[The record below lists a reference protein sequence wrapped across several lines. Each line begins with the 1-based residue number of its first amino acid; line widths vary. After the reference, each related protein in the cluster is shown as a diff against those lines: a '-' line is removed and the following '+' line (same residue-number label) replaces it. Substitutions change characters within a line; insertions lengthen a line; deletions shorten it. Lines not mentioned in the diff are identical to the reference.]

1 MENYSFKS
9 SDKTST
15 IQYYI
20 WRPEAEQ
27 YKERPVEILQI
38 IHGMSEYVGRYG
50 AFAQWLADQGIL
62 AGDGSDAALR
72 GLRRQVF

>member
-15 IQYYI
+15 IQYYV
-20 WRPEAEQ
+20 WRPEAEA
-27 YKERPVEILQI
+27 YRDKPVAILQI

-50 AFAQWLADQGIL
+50 GFAE
-62 AGDGSDAALR
+62 
-72 GLRRQVF
+72 

>member
-20 WRPEAEQ
+20 WRPADELHR
-27 YKERPVEILQI
+27 KEPVAILQI
-38 IHGMSEYVGRYG
+38 IHGMSEYVGRYDG
-50 AFAQWLADQGIL
+50 FASWLAGQ
-62 AGDGSDAALR
+62 ASP
-72 GLRRQVF
+72 